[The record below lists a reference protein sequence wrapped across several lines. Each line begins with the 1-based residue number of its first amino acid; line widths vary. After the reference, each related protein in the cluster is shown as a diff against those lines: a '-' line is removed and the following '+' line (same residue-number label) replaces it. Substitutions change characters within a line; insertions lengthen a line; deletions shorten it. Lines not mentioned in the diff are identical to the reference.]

1 MNKKKVA
8 LIFGITG
15 QDGSYLAELL
25 LKKNYIVHGVKRRS
39 SSINTSRVD
48 HIYQDPHEKNYKF
61 RLHYGDITDSS
72 SVSSVIKDI
81 KPDEIYNLAAQSHVA
96 VSFEVPEYTA
106 NADAL
111 GALRILEAIK
121 FHKLEKKTKFYQAGT
136 SEMFGKVQSKPQN
149 EKTPFYPQSPYGVAK
164 LYAHWIVKNYREAY
178 KIFGCNG
185 ILFNHESPR
194 RGETFVT
201 KKIISALCK
210 IKEKKQKKLFLGN
223 LNAKRD
229 WGHARDYC
237 EAMWKILQQ
246 KKPDDYVIATGVQ
259 YSIKQFVNLTAKK
272 LNLKI
277 KWKGKGLKEKAYNEK
292 GEPIIECDKN
302 YFRPLDVNTL
312 LGDAKKARKKL
323 KWKPIENIDSLI
335 DEMIA
340 AEYLNINEIE

>member
-1 MNKKKVA
+1 MKKKKA
-8 LIFGITG
+8 LIFGVTG

-25 LKKNYIVHGVKRRS
+25 LKKRYIVHGVKRRS
-39 SSINTSRVD
+39 SSINTTRVD

-61 RLHYGDITDSS
+61 RLHYGDVTDSL
-72 SVSSVIKDI
+72 SVSNIIKKT

-111 GALRILEAIK
+111 GTLRILEAIK

-136 SEMFGKVQSKPQN
+136 SEMYGKVQKTPQN
-149 EKTPFYPQSPYGVAK
+149 EKTSFYPLSPYGVAK
-164 LYAHWIVKNYREAY
+164 LYAHWITKNYREAY
-178 KIFGCNG
+178 KIFACNG

-210 IKEKKQKKLFLGN
+210 IKEGRQKKLFLGN

-237 EAMWKILQQ
+237 EAMWRILQQ
-246 KKPDDYVIATGVQ
+246 RKPDDYVIATGVQ
-259 YSIKQFVNLTAKK
+259 YSIKQFINLTAKK

-277 KWKGKGLKEKAYNEK
+277 KWKGKGIKEKAFNIN
-292 GEPIIECDKN
+292 GFPIIECDKD

-312 LGDAKKARKKL
+312 LGDAKKAKRKL
-323 KWKPIENIDSLI
+323 NWLPTENINTLI
-335 DEMIA
+335 DEMIKS
-340 AEYLNINEIE
+340 EYQNF

>member
-1 MNKKKVA
+1 MKKKTA

-15 QDGSYLAELL
+15 QDGSYLAEIL
-25 LKKNYIVHGVKRRS
+25 LKKKYVVHGVKRRS

-48 HIYQDPHEKNYKF
+48 HIYQDPHDKNYRF
-61 RLHYGDITDSS
+61 RLHYGDITDSL
-72 SVSSVIKDI
+72 SVSSIIKKT

-136 SEMFGKVQSKPQN
+136 SEMYGNVQSIPQN
-149 EKTPFYPQSPYGVAK
+149 EKTNFYPLSPYGVAK
-164 LYAHWIVKNYREAY
+164 LYAYWITKNYREAY
-178 KIFGCNG
+178 KIFACNG

-201 KKIISALCK
+201 KKIVSALCK
-210 IKEKKQKKLFLGN
+210 IKEGKQKKLFLGN

-237 EAMWKILQQ
+237 YAMWKMLQKTQ
-246 KKPDDYVIATGVQ
+246 PDDYVIATGKQ
-259 YSIKQFVNLTAKK
+259 YSIKQFINLTAKK
-272 LNLKI
+272 LKMRI
-277 KWKGKGLKEKAYNEK
+277 IWKGKGRKEKGYNK
-292 GEPIIECDKN
+292 LGLPIIECDKN
-302 YFRPLDVNTL
+302 YLRPLDVNTL
-312 LGDAKKARKKL
+312 LGDARKARKLL
-323 KWKPIENIDSLI
+323 KWKPQKDINFLI
-335 DEMIA
+335 QEMIE
-340 AEYLNINEIE
+340 AEYKLLNVLR